1 LYEQGG
7 GGGGGGG
14 SSQTNNSRMGIQ
26 FSITNVKPFGVG
38 FNIKLKLLIML
49 TTSIEP

>member
-1 LYEQGG
+1 MRKG

-14 SSQTNNSRMGIQ
+14 SSNKTNNCRMGIQ

-38 FNIKLKLLIML
+38 FNINLKLVIML